1 MPRREALLS
10 AKSVALALIALLF
23 AAVLLPKIAEGR
35 THILLVFDED
45 KDFPGLARLNQS
57 LRAAF
62 LSELNG
68 NVEFYS
74 ESLNLSQFRD
84 ERHDS
89 VLHDYYRRKY
99 AGTRLD
105 LIVAV
110 MGPSLEFLLRHQ
122 KTLFPGIP
130 IVFCGVDP
138 SNLDGKTLTANITGV
153 LVNRAFG
160 PTLDIALQLQP
171 ETRSVFVVGG
181 TSSFDRQLQGIARR
195 DFEPFESRAAIT
207 YLTALPMEDL
217 LLRLSHLPPHS
228 VVIYLTL
235 FADGEGRAFVPHDA
249 LKLITRAANAPVY
262 VSVDQYLG
270 QGAVGGHV
278 YSIETHGH
286 DTAEIG
292 LRILRGESPAN
303 IPITEKSAYRD
314 IFDWRQLQRWGL
326 DEARLPPGSVIEF
339 QQPTAWDRYRWY
351 IVAALTIIAFQGT
364 IIGDLLLHRAR
375 RRRAEANLRESQER
389 MSLAASAANLG
400 FWMWDAARDEIWVA
414 PEGRRFFGWEKSE
427 RLSFTRFI
435 NTLHPDDREP
445 TRKAI
450 DRSLE
455 HGDDYFAEYRVVS
468 LDGVTRWV
476 GARGATEFGD
486 NGRPL
491 RMRGIA
497 IDITERKRG
506 EEALRESEE
515 RFRVMANTVPVM
527 IWLAGTDKLCTFFN
541 KGWLDF
547 TGRAL
552 EQELGNGWAEGI
564 YREDIDRFLLAYGKA
579 FDLLEEFTAEY
590 RLRRSDG
597 EYHWVVNKAAPR
609 FGSDGIFLGYIGSC
623 IDITERKR
631 AEYEALLLQQEL
643 AHVSRISTMGELAAS
658 LAHEL
663 NQPLTAILS
672 NAQAAQRFIA
682 TNSASLD
689 EVKEILADIVK
700 DDSRAGEV
708 IRQMRSLVKKEAL
721 EFALFDLTGTIREV
735 VVLARTDAILHNIH
749 VLLDIAP
756 GLPLVRGD
764 RVQLQQVLLNLLLNA
779 FDAMKECP
787 VNKREITVRAELG
800 SRRMVEITVA
810 DHGTGLPGDKLDKI
824 FQPFYTTKPN
834 GLGMGLSI
842 SSSIIEAHGGRLWA
856 ENNADCGATFFFTV
870 PVANEAEEQNFA
882 SNRKK
887 SPVSSDIRRL
897 KTGN

>member
-1 MPRREALLS
+1 MSGR
-10 AKSVALALIALLF
+10 SVALAVMALLF
-23 AAVLLPKIAEGR
+23 TAVLLPEVAEGR
-35 THILLVFDED
+35 KHILLVFDED

-62 LSELNG
+62 LSELDG

-84 ERHDS
+84 ERHDG
-89 VLHDYYRRKY
+89 VLRDYFRRKY

-110 MGPSLEFLLRHQ
+110 LEPSLDFLLRHRD
-122 KTLFPGIP
+122 TLFPEVP
-130 IVFCGVDP
+130 IVFCGVD
-138 SNLDGKTLTANITGV
+138 SFDLADKTLTANMTGV
-153 LVNRAFG
+153 LVNRTFA
-160 PTLDIALQLQP
+160 PTLDIALRLQP
-171 ETRSVFVVGG
+171 ETRNVFVVGG
-181 TSSFDRQLQGIARR
+181 TSRFDRQIQAIARR
-195 DFEPFESRAAIT
+195 DFERFERRAAIT
-207 YLTALPMEDL
+207 YLTTLSMDDL
-217 LLRLSHLPPHS
+217 LQRLSKLPSDS
-228 VVIYLTL
+228 VIVYLTL
-235 FADGEGRAFVPHDA
+235 LADGVGRAFVPHTA
-249 LKLITRAANAPVY
+249 LELIADAANSAVY

-270 QGAVGGHV
+270 RGAVGGHV
-278 YSIETHGH
+278 YSLETHGR
-286 DTAEIG
+286 DAAEIG
-292 LRILRGESPAN
+292 LRILRGESPGN
-303 IPITEKSAYRD
+303 IRLVEKSAFRNV
-314 IFDWRQLQRWGL
+314 FDWRQLQRWGL
-326 DEARLPPGSVIEF
+326 DESRLPPGSVIDFRE
-339 QQPTAWDRYRWY
+339 PTAWDRYRWY
-351 IVAALTIIAFQGT
+351 IVAALAIIAFQGA
-364 IIGDLLLHRAR
+364 IIGDLLLHRTR

-389 MSLAASAANLG
+389 MSLAASAANLA
-400 FWMWDAARDEIWVA
+400 FWMWDVARDEIWVA
-414 PEGRRFFGWEKSE
+414 AEGRSFFSWEMSE
-427 RLSFTRFI
+427 RIKFTRFI

-445 TRKAI
+445 TRRAI
-450 DRSLE
+450 NRSLE

-476 GARGATEFGD
+476 GARGGAEFGD
-486 NGRPL
+486 NGKPL

-515 RFRVMANTVPVM
+515 RFRVMANTAPVM
-527 IWLAGTDKLCTFFN
+527 IWMAGTDKLCTFFN

-552 EQELGNGWAEGI
+552 EQELGNGWVEGI
-564 YREDIDRFLLAYGKA
+564 HREDLDRFLLAYGKA
-579 FDLLEEFTAEY
+579 FDLREEFTAEY
-590 RLRRSDG
+590 RFRSSDG
-597 EYHWVVNKAAPR
+597 EYHWVLNKAAPR

-631 AEYEALLLQQEL
+631 AEYKSLLLQQEL
-643 AHVSRISTMGELAAS
+643 AHVSRMSTMGELAAS

-682 TNSASLD
+682 NNSASLE
-689 EVKEILADIVK
+689 EVKEILADIIK

-721 EFALFDLTGTIREV
+721 EFALFDLTSTIREV

-749 VLLDIAP
+749 VSLDIDP

-779 FDAMKECP
+779 FDAMKDCP
-787 VNKREITVRAELG
+787 ANKREITVRAEHG
-800 SRRMVEITVA
+800 GRRMVEITVA
-810 DHGTGLPGDKLDKI
+810 DHGTGLSGDKLDKI

-842 SSSIIEAHGGRLWA
+842 SRSIIEAHGGRLWA
-856 ENNADCGATFFFTV
+856 KNNADCGATFFFTV
-870 PVANEAEEQNFA
+870 PVANEAENQKFCIEPKKVA
-882 SNRKK
+882 SVK
-887 SPVSSDIRRL
+887 
-897 KTGN
+897 